1 MTAAESSKKSFVAVI
16 NPPDLIFVS
25 WARARCRIPH
35 LGFLPAGDDSAN
47 PPPTTPYTNLPYDIG
62 CDPRL
67 PWQLPQIYNIQDRRV
82 NYTSK
87 LTLYEMPKIFVP
99 PWQVCSA

>member
-47 PPPTTPYTNLPYDIG
+47 PPPLTQTCPMTLDVTQGYPCSCRKFIISKIG
-62 CDPRL
+62 ELITRL
-67 PWQLPQIYNIQDRRV
+67 N
-82 NYTSK
+82 
-87 LTLYEMPKIFVP
+87 
-99 PWQVCSA
+99 